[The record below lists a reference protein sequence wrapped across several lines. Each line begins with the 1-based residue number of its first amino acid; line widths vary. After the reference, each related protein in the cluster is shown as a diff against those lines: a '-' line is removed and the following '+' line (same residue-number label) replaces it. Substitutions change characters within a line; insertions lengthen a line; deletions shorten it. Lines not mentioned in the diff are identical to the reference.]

1 MQKFFLSR
9 LWTLLI
15 VFTIFLEGR
24 RTIKLPETSERP
36 INDKVKQL
44 PLFVKDPPYHI
55 LGNVELL
62 YWSPKQELVSYVK
75 ALQRPIIFRK
85 TVVDTWP
92 ARRLWNPNYFKEK
105 IPRLRGVKI
114 SPNATIL
121 YFNGKENHALAGIS
135 GIPAEEPYTVA
146 EMTTSNFFERIADDN
161 DPMYYYFSNNIN
173 LVKRG
178 LLKDISPLDPLVV
191 RKEGKTI
198 NLWIGKPGVT
208 AHAHYDATHNFFV
221 QLFGRKRFLL
231 FPPREHIYL
240 YLYPRHHPYFR
251 QSQVDFNDP
260 NLDVF
265 PEFSKAFAFEAYLE
279 EGDLLYLPPY
289 WFHHVTALD
298 VSISVN
304 VWCHSE
310 EQLLYEK
317 QILTHVLPFENDWN
331 LNKKIVVVTRF
342 LTLLVDGIQGHG
354 TASNFMKQFV
364 NNSFAF
370 LLSTSLHNVSTLDFK
385 ICMDPS
391 DQRNDVNQYPRQHLS
406 SDTEHP
412 TEASL
417 SPSDKAQ
424 TTEITMTSFPELNE
438 KLAKNLETLIA
449 LFLHMKRTS
458 PEGIWN
464 IYLRNY
470 IEEVALWAVGVENYA
485 HFIAYCLAKDRKSVV

>member
-1 MQKFFLSR
+1 
-9 LWTLLI
+9 
-15 VFTIFLEGR
+15 
-24 RTIKLPETSERP
+24 
-36 INDKVKQL
+36 
-44 PLFVKDPPYHI
+44 
-55 LGNVELL
+55 
-62 YWSPKQELVSYVK
+62 
-75 ALQRPIIFRK
+75 
-85 TVVDTWP
+85 
-92 ARRLWNPNYFKEK
+92 
-105 IPRLRGVKI
+105 
-114 SPNATIL
+114 
-121 YFNGKENHALAGIS
+121 
-135 GIPAEEPYTVA
+135 
-146 EMTTSNFFERIADDN
+146 
-161 DPMYYYFSNNIN
+161 
-173 LVKRG
+173 
-178 LLKDISPLDPLVV
+178 
-191 RKEGKTI
+191 
-198 NLWIGKPGVT
+198 
-208 AHAHYDATHNFFV
+208 
-221 QLFGRKRFLL
+221 
-231 FPPREHIYL
+231 
-240 YLYPRHHPYFR
+240 
-251 QSQVDFNDP
+251 
-260 NLDVF
+260 
-265 PEFSKAFAFEAYLE
+265 
-279 EGDLLYLPPY
+279 
-289 WFHHVTALD
+289 

-485 HFIAYCLAKDRKSVV
+485 HFIAYCLAKWDNR